1 MTLRKI
7 AGLGALLSFV
17 PGAAMAEEATL
28 SSDDSISMV
37 LVTALLL
44 MTISGLALVCA
55 NMPRA
60 KNVRL
65 ILLQCVA
72 ASRLV
77 HLLRFVPGYT
87 SYLATTRLKSKLND
101 DDCPSAFAVRAMR
114 RFGPAVD
121 TPLQLRMQLKS

>member
-1 MTLRKI
+1 M
-7 AGLGALLSFV
+7 SFV

-28 SSDDSISMV
+28 SSDDSTSMV

-87 SYLATTRLKSKLND
+87 SYLVTTRLKSKLND